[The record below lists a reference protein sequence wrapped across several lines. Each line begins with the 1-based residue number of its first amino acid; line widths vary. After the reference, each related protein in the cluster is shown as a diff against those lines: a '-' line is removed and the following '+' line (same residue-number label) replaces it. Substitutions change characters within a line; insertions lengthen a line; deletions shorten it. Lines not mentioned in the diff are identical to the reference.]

1 GMENGKMPS
10 LGRSNCQVSAQ
21 RSRPAANP
29 SHLNLNL
36 MVIVVEPPRNVS
48 GIQDGGS
55 AFLRLKP
62 GPVYNQ
68 LFACSRFLTR
78 GSAILPDT
86 IYDVAIIGGG
96 PGGYS
101 AAFRAGQLGLKT
113 CLIEKDD
120 KLGGTCLHVGCI
132 PTKALLFN
140 AEVYDHLKAAEEYG
154 IDGLGAGKLN
164 WKNIQDR
171 KNKIVAKHTKG
182 LDFLVRKNK
191 VDRVLGFGRLTGP
204 AKSGVHTVQVESSK
218 GASEIKAKN
227 IVLATGSF
235 ARMLPGLKADDRIL
249 TNIEVLSLPSIPK
262 SMVIIGSG
270 AVGVEFGSIYRSF
283 GAEVTIIKMLPRLVP
298 VEDEEVSKELLR
310 SFKKKG
316 INCFVNTKVDKVEK
330 AKTGVAVS
338 FTPQGEQQQKLEAEK
353 VLIAVG
359 RGPNT
364 EKIGLEKTPKVK
376 TERGYVHVNEWM
388 QTGEPGIYAIGDIVA
403 GYPQLAH
410 SGAMCGIVAVTH
422 IAGKPAKPV
431 NKLRIPGCTYCEPQ
445 IGSVGLTEANAKAS
459 IIDNHEG
466 FIKVVADAK
475 FGEILGVHIIGP
487 VATELIA
494 ESVAVMELEGTV
506 EDLMFTV
513 HAHPTVSEGMLDAF
527 SAVEGKAINI

>member
-1 GMENGKMPS
+1 M
-10 LGRSNCQVSAQ
+10 
-21 RSRPAANP
+21 
-29 SHLNLNL
+29 
-36 MVIVVEPPRNVS
+36 
-48 GIQDGGS
+48 
-55 AFLRLKP
+55 
-62 GPVYNQ
+62 
-68 LFACSRFLTR
+68 
-78 GSAILPDT
+78 PDT

-96 PGGYS
+96 PGGYT

-113 CLIEKDD
+113 CLIEKED

-191 VDRVLGFGRLTGP
+191 VDRVLGFGKLTGP
-204 AKSGVHTVQVESSK
+204 AKGGVHTVQVESSK

-249 TNIEVLSLPSIPK
+249 TNIEVLSLAALPK

-270 AVGVEFGSIYRSF
+270 AVGVEFASIYRSF
-283 GAEVTIIKMLPRLVP
+283 GAEVTVIEMLPRLVP

-316 INCFVNTKVDKVEK
+316 INCFVNTKVEKVERTK
-330 AKTGVAVS
+330 SGVSVT
-338 FTPQGEQQQKLEAEK
+338 FTPQGEAAQKIDAET
-353 VLIAVG
+353 VLVAVG

-364 EKIGLEKTPKVK
+364 EGIGLEKIPNIKS
-376 TERGYVHVNEWM
+376 ERGFIHTNEWM
-388 QTGEPGIYAIGDIVA
+388 ETGEKGIYAIGDIVA
-403 GYPQLAH
+403 GLPQLAH
-410 SGAMCGIVAVTH
+410 AGAMEGIVAVTR
-422 IAGKPAKPV
+422 IAGKPAKAV
-431 NKLRIPGCTYCEPQ
+431 NKNRVPGCTYCEPQ
-445 IGSVGLTEANAKAS
+445 IGSVGLTEAKAKEAGYQVKIGKFPFTANS
-459 IIDNHEG
+459 KATIINNHEG
-466 FIKVVADAK
+466 FIKVVSDAK

-494 ESVAVMELEGTV
+494 EAVTALELEATV
-506 EDLMFTV
+506 EDMMFTI
-513 HAHPTVSEGMLDAF
+513 HAHPTVSEGLLDAF
-527 SAVEGKAINI
+527 SAVEGKAINA